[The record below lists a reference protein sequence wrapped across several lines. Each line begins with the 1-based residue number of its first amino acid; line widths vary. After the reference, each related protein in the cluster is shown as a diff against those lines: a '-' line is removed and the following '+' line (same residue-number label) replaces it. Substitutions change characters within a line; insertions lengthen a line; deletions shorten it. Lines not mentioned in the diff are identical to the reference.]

1 MCADPQQLDEKEL
14 ISLAEAVL
22 AETKP
27 LDGIDAASLT
37 GMLPSAYD
45 ELRRRAAGLLRSER
59 VGHTL
64 QPTALVHEAY
74 LRLADQH
81 KVLFQNRAQ
90 FLCIAARMMRRI
102 LTNHAIA
109 RSAAKRGGENV
120 VRFELDEALDF
131 YEQRD
136 LSIGAV
142 NEALQELESID
153 PRQAQIVELR
163 FFAGMTVEEIA
174 EALEISPRTV
184 KREWATAKHWL
195 RREIAKAA

>member
-1 MCADPQQLDEKEL
+1 MTDEAAIAKDEYL
-14 ISLAEAVL
+14 SLADAIL
-22 AETKP
+22 SDLPPAE
-27 LDGIDAASLT
+27 AASLT
-37 GMLPSAYD
+37 RLLPSVYD
-45 ELRRRAAGLLRSER
+45 ELRKRAAGMLHGER
-59 VGHTL
+59 AGHTL

-74 LRLADQH
+74 LRLADQE
-81 KVLFQNRAQ
+81 KLSFQNRAH
-90 FLCIAARMMRRI
+90 FLCIAARMMRRV

-109 RSAAKRGGENV
+109 RAAAKRGGENV

-136 LSIGAV
+136 LSLGAV
-142 NEALQELESID
+142 NEALGELEKID
-153 PRQAQIVELR
+153 KRQAQIVELR

-174 EALEISPRTV
+174 DALEISPRTV